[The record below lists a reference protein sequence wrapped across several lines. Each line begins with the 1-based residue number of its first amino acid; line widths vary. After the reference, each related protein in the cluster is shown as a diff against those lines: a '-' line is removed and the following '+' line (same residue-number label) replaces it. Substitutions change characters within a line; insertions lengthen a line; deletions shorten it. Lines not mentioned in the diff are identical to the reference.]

1 MRPVPTKPLNRQKS
15 ILAAQPTALT
25 LQHQIFSAMKK
36 FILLLTSVGSLLAA
50 KPANSQNTSPLA
62 AVLQIDTKGLNY
74 DHVQMGNLVRVE
86 FEKIGTYRVLDRY
99 DLEYLLEKHALKVE
113 KCYGAICLTEVGK
126 TLGVDKILSGTVELA
141 GDMILVQFRL
151 IDVEMGKMERSII
164 RQYLNIPKETP
175 EMVSL
180 TLREFFGQTVN
191 QELVRKLTKTYDF
204 ENLKNNPDTYVLE
217 NDGPRMGFT
226 VFSGNAAS
234 RIREGRETGG
244 YDAFPMMFQFGYQFE
259 KQYLNEGRWQAL
271 FEFIP
276 MITGIDQG
284 LFIPSLTIMNGFR
297 DNYGGWEIAFGPT
310 LNVARYSTWYRDVNS
325 GQLLPPSADLTNRQI
340 MEVRRLD
347 SRGTPAFTSGFIIAA
362 GRTFKSGHLNIPVN
376 LYVIPNKEGARFGF
390 SFGFNAKNKRPVP
403 AY

>member
-1 MRPVPTKPLNRQKS
+1 
-15 ILAAQPTALT
+15 
-25 LQHQIFSAMKK
+25 MKK
-36 FILLLTSVGSLLAA
+36 IITQFIVLFVAVFATN
-50 KPANSQNTSPLA
+50 NSYAQSAPLA
-62 AVLQIDTKGLNY
+62 AVLHIDTKGLNF
-74 DHVQMGNLVRVE
+74 DPVQMGNLVRVE
-86 FEKIGTYRVLDRY
+86 FEKIGAYRVLDRY
-99 DLEYLLEKHALKVE
+99 DLEYLVEKNGIKAE
-113 KCYGAICLTEVGK
+113 KCYGAICLTEIGK
-126 TLGVDKILSGTVELA
+126 LLGVEKILSGTVELA

-151 IDVEMGKMERSII
+151 IDVQQGKIEKSII

-175 EMVSL
+175 DMVSI
-180 TLREFFGQTVN
+180 TLREFFGQAVN
-191 QELVRKLTKTYDF
+191 PELTRKLTKTYDF
-204 ENLKNNPDTYVLE
+204 DNLKNNPDTYILE
-217 NDGPRMGFT
+217 NDGPRMGCT

-234 RIREGRETGG
+234 RIREGRESGG
-244 YDAFPMMFQFGYQFE
+244 YDAFPVMFQFGYQFE

-310 LNVARYSTWYRDVNS
+310 INVARYSTWYRDLNS
-325 GQLLPPSADLTNRQI
+325 GQWLTPNADLTNREI
-340 MEVRRLD
+340 IEVNRLD
-347 SRGTPAFTSGFIIAA
+347 SRGTPAFTSGFVIAA

-403 AY
+403 TY

>member
-1 MRPVPTKPLNRQKS
+1 
-15 ILAAQPTALT
+15 
-25 LQHQIFSAMKK
+25 MKK
-36 FILLLTSVGSLLAA
+36 ITYLLIVFFGLNAISLKSVAQ
-50 KPANSQNTSPLA
+50 NSALA
-62 AVLQIDTKGLNY
+62 AVLHIDTKGLNY
-74 DHVQMGNLVRVE
+74 DPIQMGNLVRVE
-86 FEKIGTYRVLDRY
+86 FEKTGAYRVLDRY
-99 DLEYLLEKHALKVE
+99 DLEHLIEKNGIKAE
-113 KCYGAICLTEVGK
+113 KCYGAICLSEAGK

-151 IDVEMGKMERSII
+151 IDVQQGKIERSII
-164 RQYLNIPKETP
+164 KQFLNIPKETP
-175 EMVSL
+175 DMISL
-180 TLREFFGQTVN
+180 TLREFFGQAVN
-191 QELVRKLTKTYDF
+191 EELVRKLTKTYDF
-204 ENLKNNPDTYVLE
+204 DNLKNNPDTYVLQ

-325 GQLLPPSADLTNRQI
+325 GQLLPPSADLANRQI
-340 MEVRRLD
+340 VEERRVD

-390 SFGFNAKNKRPVP
+390 SFGFNAKNKQPVP

>member
-36 FILLLTSVGSLLAA
+36 FILLLASVGSLLAA

-226 VFSGNAAS
+226 VFSGSAAS

>member
-36 FILLLTSVGSLLAA
+36 FILLLASVGSLLAA

-325 GQLLPPSADLTNRQI
+325 GQLLPPSADLANRQI

>member
-1 MRPVPTKPLNRQKS
+1 
-15 ILAAQPTALT
+15 
-25 LQHQIFSAMKK
+25 MKK
-36 FILLLTSVGSLLAA
+36 VILLLAVLSNLLAT
-50 KPANSQNTSPLA
+50 KPVNSQNSDPLA

-74 DHVQMGNLVRVE
+74 DPIQMGNLVRVE

-99 DLEYLLEKHALKVE
+99 DLEYLVEKHAIKTD
-113 KCYGAICLTEVGK
+113 KCYGAICLTEIGK
-126 TLGVDKILSGTVELA
+126 TLGVEKILTGTVELA
-141 GDMILVQFRL
+141 GDIILVQFRL
-151 IDVEMGKMERSII
+151 VDVEMGKIERSII

-175 EMVSL
+175 EMVSI

-204 ENLKNNPDTYVLE
+204 DNLKNNPDTYVLE

-226 VFSGNAAS
+226 VFSGNAAT
-234 RIREGRETGG
+234 RIRESREIGG
-244 YDAFPMMFQFGYQFE
+244 YEAFPMMFQFGYQFE

-276 MITGIDQG
+276 MVTGIDQG

-310 LNVARYSTWYRDVNS
+310 INVARYATWYRDLNS

-340 MEVRRLD
+340 VEVRRVD
-347 SRGTPAFTSGFIIAA
+347 SRGAPAFTSGFVIAA

>member
-1 MRPVPTKPLNRQKS
+1 MTDRQKS
-15 ILAAQPTALT
+15 ILPSCLACLT
-25 LQHQIFSAMKK
+25 LQHQINTTMKK
-36 FILLLTSVGSLLAA
+36 VILLLAAISSLVVA
-50 KPANSQNTSPLA
+50 KPVTSQDMSPLA

-74 DHVQMGNLVRVE
+74 DPVQMGNLVRVE

-151 IDVEMGKMERSII
+151 IDIKLGKIERSII

-175 EMVSL
+175 DMVSL

-204 ENLKNNPDTYVLE
+204 DNLKNNPDTYVLE

-226 VFSGNAAS
+226 VFSGNSAS

-276 MITGIDQG
+276 MVTGIDQG

-310 LNVARYSTWYRDVNS
+310 LNIARYSIWYRDLNS
-325 GQLLPPSADLTNRQI
+325 GQLLPPTADLTNRQI
-340 MEVRRLD
+340 VEERRVD
-347 SRGTPAFTSGFIIAA
+347 SRGTPAITSGFVIAA